1 MSVTGD
7 RSTRHD
13 GKVRYE
19 PDDHCPPLLL
29 LGVGLQGVMMVVASF
44 VLIVAVTARAGGQD
58 DIYLTWAVFAALVIA
73 GALTALQ
80 ASRFWRLGS
89 GHILIMGPTLNFV
102 AVSVLALE
110 AGGPA
115 LLAILTV
122 ASSLFYIMLSIW
134 LPFLRR
140 ILTPAVSGTVL
151 MLIAVSVL
159 PIALNRIREVPD
171 SAPIAAGP
179 VIALATLTATTL
191 LALRAPRAMKPWSPL
206 LSLLAGCVTAAFFGV
221 YDIQPVVDASWAG
234 IPSGGFP
241 GIDLT
246 FGREFW
252 TLLPAFVVITFVG
265 GVKNMGDSVAVQQAS
280 RRQSKVTDFRLI
292 QGALNT
298 NGLGILLSGLA
309 GTPPT
314 TAFSARSVTL
324 IALTSVA
331 ARRVG
336 YVLGATLVVLALFP
350 KLAAVLISIPNPV
363 MGAFI
368 LTVVGM
374 LFVSG
379 VRTLMKD
386 GLDSQTAM
394 TVAVAFALGA
404 GVEQQTLFADLVG
417 GAWAHLLDNGVVV
430 GGVAAVALTTFVQ
443 ATSPMRQA
451 RIDASLT
458 MASLPQVDEF
468 LSGVASKI
476 GWNERSIQR
485 LRSAG
490 EETLISLVEPT
501 GLTSFTDE
509 PDEHDDGNGDAPA
522 RLIVIARPGDHLV
535 ELEFLAV
542 FDEENLEDRLAYL
555 SEEIEGSQGL
565 EGEISLR
572 LLRHYASSVQHQ
584 KYHGLDVVT
593 VQVRGSR

>member
-1 MSVTGD
+1 M
-7 RSTRHD
+7 
-13 GKVRYE
+13 
-19 PDDHCPPLLL
+19 
-29 LGVGLQGVMMVVASF
+29 
-44 VLIVAVTARAGGQD
+44 
-58 DIYLTWAVFAALVIA
+58 
-73 GALTALQ
+73 
-80 ASRFWRLGS
+80 
-89 GHILIMGPTLNFV
+89 
-102 AVSVLALE
+102 
-110 AGGPA
+110 
-115 LLAILTV
+115 
-122 ASSLFYIMLSIW
+122 
-134 LPFLRR
+134 
-140 ILTPAVSGTVL
+140 
-151 MLIAVSVL
+151 
-159 PIALNRIREVPD
+159 
-171 SAPIAAGP
+171 
-179 VIALATLTATTL
+179 
-191 LALRAPRAMKPWSPL
+191 
-206 LSLLAGCVTAAFFGV
+206 
-221 YDIQPVVDASWAG
+221 
-234 IPSGGFP
+234 
-241 GIDLT
+241 
-246 FGREFW
+246 
-252 TLLPAFVVITFVG
+252 
-265 GVKNMGDSVAVQQAS
+265 
-280 RRQSKVTDFRLI
+280 TDFRLI

-298 NGLGILLSGLA
+298 NGLGIMLSGLA

-363 MGAFI
+363 MGAYI

-386 GLDSQTAM
+386 GLDSQMAM

-417 GAWAHLLDNGVVV
+417 GAWTHLLDNGVVV
-430 GGVAAVALTTFVQ
+430 GGAAAVALTALVQ
-443 ATSPMRQA
+443 ITNPKRQA

-458 MASLPQVDEF
+458 MASLPRVDEF
-468 LSGVASKI
+468 LSGVASRI
-476 GWNERSIQR
+476 GWNESSTQR

-490 EETLISLVEPT
+490 EETLISLVAPT
-501 GLTSFTDE
+501 GMASLPDQQDRPGDDE
-509 PDEHDDGNGDAPA
+509 APA
-522 RLIVIARPGDHLV
+522 RLIVIARPGDRLV

-572 LLRHYASSVQHQ
+572 LLRHYASSVHHQ

-593 VQVRGSR
+593 VQVRESP